1 MMDIGL
7 EAWHI
12 WVILGILLF
21 TAEIFVPGFV
31 LASLGIGAFVAA
43 AAQAAFND
51 LGWAI
56 AGFVVGASIALMAV
70 RPLLV
75 RTFMDDS
82 PSPFGAEG
90 MKGQIVTIIDAGDIG
105 GQLKTQFRG
114 STWAVVSDDDLLEGD
129 QAEITEVNG
138 ATLKV
143 TRINQE

>member
-1 MMDIGL
+1 MADIGL

-31 LASLGIGAFVAA
+31 LASLGVGAFAGAA
-43 AAQAAFND
+43 AHALSGE

-56 AGFVVGASIALMAV
+56 AGFIAGASLALVAI
-70 RPLLV
+70 RPLVV
-75 RTFMDDS
+75 RTFIDDA

-90 MKGQIVTIIDAGDIG
+90 MKGLIVTITDADDVG
-105 GQLKTQFRG
+105 GQLKTQFRD

-129 QAEITEVNG
+129 RAEIIEVNG

-143 TRINQE
+143 ARVNKE

>member
-1 MMDIGL
+1 MLDIGL

-12 WVILGILLF
+12 WVMVGILLF

-31 LASLGIGAFVAA
+31 LASLGIGAFTGAG
-43 AAQAAFND
+43 AQAVSGD

-56 AGFVVGASIALMAV
+56 AGFIAGASIALMAV
-70 RPLLV
+70 RPILV

-90 MKGQIVTIIDAGDIG
+90 MKGQLVTIIDAGDVG

-114 STWAVVSDDDLLEGD
+114 SIWSIISDDDLLEGD
-129 QAEITEVNG
+129 HAEIIDVDG

-143 TRINQE
+143 VRVPKE

>member
-1 MMDIGL
+1 MVDIGL
-7 EAWHI
+7 ETWHI
-12 WVILGILLF
+12 WVVLGILLF
-21 TAEIFVPGFV
+21 IAEIFVPGFV
-31 LASLGIGAFVAA
+31 LAGLGIGAFAGAA
-43 AAQAAFND
+43 AHAVSND

-56 AGFVVGASIALMAV
+56 AGFIAGTSVALVAV

-90 MKGQIVTIIDAGDIG
+90 MKGQIVTIIDADDVG

-114 STWAVVSDDDLLEGD
+114 SIWAVVSDDELLEGD

-138 ATLKV
+138 AALKV
-143 TRINQE
+143 TRINKE

>member
-1 MMDIGL
+1 MLDIGL
-7 EAWHI
+7 ETWHI
-12 WVILGILLF
+12 WVVLGILLF
-21 TAEIFVPGFV
+21 IAEIFVPGFV
-31 LASLGIGAFVAA
+31 LAGLGIGAFAGAA
-43 AAQAAFND
+43 AHAVSND

-56 AGFVVGASIALMAV
+56 AGFIAGTSVALVAV

-82 PSPFGAEG
+82 PSPFGTEG
-90 MKGQIVTIIDAGDIG
+90 MKGQIVTIIDADDVG

-138 ATLKV
+138 AVLKV
-143 TRINQE
+143 TRINKE